1 MIYRKND
8 MICPKCG
15 NKMKELMIYEHHVK
29 CLNCNYEEKDIYVIN
44 QGKSKIQI
52 NKFGGK

>member
-1 MIYRKND
+1 